1 MAGVK
6 IYAEYKGKLYSLR
19 KLRKCEDACK
29 GCAISTAKCGC
40 EKQKVVPCDDIYFAV
55 EAIHDGN
62 YKVKGL
68 TDKQA
73 TRLRKLA
80 NAFAELV
87 RKDKTNWR
95 AE

>member
-40 EKQKVVPCDDIYFAV
+40 EKQKVVPCDEIYFDLD
-55 EAIHDGN
+55 EIHDGN
-62 YKVKGL
+62 YKIVEL
-68 TDKQA
+68 RDSSVR
-73 TRLRKLA
+73 RLRKFV
-80 NAFAELV
+80 NATFVARGLFYGKGEK
-87 RKDKTNWR
+87 R
-95 AE
+95 